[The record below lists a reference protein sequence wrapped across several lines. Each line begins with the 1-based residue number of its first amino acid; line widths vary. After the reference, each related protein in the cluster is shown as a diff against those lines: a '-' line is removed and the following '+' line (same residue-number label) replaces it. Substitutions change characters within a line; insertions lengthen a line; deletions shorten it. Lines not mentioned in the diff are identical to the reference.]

1 MKQYFCTIIIMN
13 TNTNQAICN
22 NHTHQMQYPPPTN
35 VPPRLVASN
44 EIRHQISIAS
54 TFDADIV
61 LRKVIEDR
69 SSILALKRRAASNEV
84 DLMIAK

>member
-1 MKQYFCTIIIMN
+1 
-13 TNTNQAICN
+13 
-22 NHTHQMQYPPPTN
+22 MQYPPPTN
-35 VPPRLVASN
+35 EPPRLVASN
-44 EIRHQISIAS
+44 GKRHQISIAS

-69 SSILALKRRAASNEV
+69 SSILALTRRAASNEV

>member
-1 MKQYFCTIIIMN
+1 MIKMN
-13 TNTNQAICN
+13 TITTPARWD
-22 NHTHQMQYPPPTN
+22 NHTDQMQYPPPTN
-35 VPPRLVASN
+35 ESPRLVARN
-44 EIRHQISIAS
+44 EKQHQISIAS